1 VHGLQCRGQPE
12 PAQYNGGILRYS
24 NSDDPTGYKTT
35 ETGVLSPAFVV
46 YDLNK
51 TTMYTF
57 SGEPPVPAPFSLSE
71 LAHWFVLAASIV
83 LFHVT
88 LCRLDQTGRLFLG
101 SGHRETRPGQLRHQV
116 HRDGSCQER
125 LLVLPQRRLHP
136 GLANADLG
144 HLLSER

>member
-1 VHGLQCRGQPE
+1 LLLAANGRAIVVHGVQCRGQPE

-57 SGEPPVPAPFSLSE
+57 SGELCRSLSKTSSFTC
-71 LAHWFVLAASIV
+71 AF
-83 LFHVT
+83 
-88 LCRLDQTGRLFLG
+88 R
-101 SGHRETRPGQLRHQV
+101 QLQ
-116 HRDGSCQER
+116 SSYS
-125 LLVLPQRRLHP
+125 
-136 GLANADLG
+136 NFNIT
-144 HLLSER
+144 